1 MVNRHENIIE
11 VNIVLLFP
19 SIEGSKIPSV
29 AIIHATCFGCQRR
42 MEALRLFVQFN
53 LVMGLTCLVI
63 GKNMG

>member
-1 MVNRHENIIE
+1 MVNRHENI
-11 VNIVLLFP
+11 VQDNIVLLFP
-19 SIEGSKIPSV
+19 SIEGSQIPRV
-29 AIIHATCFGCQRR
+29 AIHATRFGCQRR